1 MSGECVS
8 GPSTESHVPT
18 KKAPKSFLSFRK
30 SKGKEWKS
38 LVSKSDPGGKKRKEA
53 DVVVYIGLME
63 WNENSGS
70 LKPKRGK
77 KLALRTSPLS
87 TYSVLRPDAEEKWK
101 KFHSNLY
108 DSSESYHL
116 LYEDGTRALFLPG
129 PEKELFTLKRYQ
141 EEIGKD
147 FKRITLFLCTDHD
160 LKKSEGHC
168 ESTDS
173 SEEPIFEKTSVPLPA
188 EMPPS
193 SSSGDVEVETACSK
207 EETEAQIALDQQV
220 ASELQELYDAEVD
233 GNDCISNGCV
243 EEKEVDSSSIVK
255 EISKKVDQSHQ
266 FFIITR
272 RGAPLQRV
280 LGIWRREASRNP
292 SSVNGSLRVNFMGE
306 NGIDS
311 GALSKEFLS
320 DTVASISSVMFPNGS
335 PINSTFH
342 IQNGNFSACGQ
353 IIATSLAQ
361 GGPAPS
367 FLDESVYNIMVD
379 PDVDVKKLDEKH
391 LTENDLQ
398 LIQSIRES
406 LSSHHETIIDHGYT
420 GTIDEAHM
428 DEIVNS
434 VIISIIVKR
443 VAFLK
448 EFLEGLKLFG
458 VADAIKRHPQVCK
471 SLFTRDSQSLHVI
484 DANYLISLLR
494 PEYSPK
500 GSTRQLVEESLMDY
514 FQDFVYNLED
524 DKNICGFSEALAWNE
539 DQGVGSVN
547 LEPAEQF
554 STADLTPA
562 GVMGWLTGQKHKPLN
577 GEILAIA
584 VRFNHDCMEN
594 NPSHTICF
602 PIVGACAKEITLPV
616 AHMRTQKEFSDVFL
630 MAFCKGQAFGN
641 A

>member
-1 MSGECVS
+1 
-8 GPSTESHVPT
+8 
-18 KKAPKSFLSFRK
+18 
-30 SKGKEWKS
+30 
-38 LVSKSDPGGKKRKEA
+38 
-53 DVVVYIGLME
+53 
-63 WNENSGS
+63 
-70 LKPKRGK
+70 
-77 KLALRTSPLS
+77 
-87 TYSVLRPDAEEKWK
+87 
-101 KFHSNLY
+101 
-108 DSSESYHL
+108 
-116 LYEDGTRALFLPG
+116 
-129 PEKELFTLKRYQ
+129 
-141 EEIGKD
+141 
-147 FKRITLFLCTDHD
+147 
-160 LKKSEGHC
+160 
-168 ESTDS
+168 
-173 SEEPIFEKTSVPLPA
+173 
-188 EMPPS
+188 
-193 SSSGDVEVETACSK
+193 
-207 EETEAQIALDQQV
+207 
-220 ASELQELYDAEVD
+220 
-233 GNDCISNGCV
+233 
-243 EEKEVDSSSIVK
+243 
-255 EISKKVDQSHQ
+255 
-266 FFIITR
+266 
-272 RGAPLQRV
+272 
-280 LGIWRREASRNP
+280 
-292 SSVNGSLRVNFMGE
+292 MGE

-320 DTVASISSVMFPNGS
+320 DTLASSSSVRFPNGS

-342 IQNGNFSACGQ
+342 IQKGNFSACGQ

-379 PDVDVKKLDEKH
+379 PDVDVKKLHEKH

-398 LIQSIRES
+398 LIQSIREN

-420 GTIDEAHM
+420 GTI

-484 DANYLISLLR
+484 DANYLISLLT

-514 FQDFVYNLED
+514 FPDFVYNVED

-562 GVMGWLTGQKHKPLN
+562 GVMGWLTGETLP
-577 GEILAIA
+577 IA

-616 AHMRTQKEFSDVFL
+616 AHMCTQKEFSDVFL
-630 MAFCKGQAFGN
+630 MAF
-641 A
+641 

>member
-1 MSGECVS
+1 MP
-8 GPSTESHVPT
+8 GPSTKSHVPT
-18 KKAPKSFLSFRK
+18 EKAPKSFLSFRK
-30 SKGKEWKS
+30 NKGKEWKS

-53 DVVVYIGLME
+53 DVVINIGLME

-87 TYSVLRPDAEEKWK
+87 TYSVLCPDAEEKWK
-101 KFHSNLY
+101 NFHSNFY
-108 DSSESYHL
+108 DSSKSYHL
-116 LYEDGTRALFLPG
+116 LCEDGTRALFLPG
-129 PEKELFTLKRYQ
+129 SEKELFTLKRYQ
-141 EEIGKD
+141 EEMGRD
-147 FKRITLFLCTDHD
+147 FKRITLYLCTDLD

-173 SEEPIFEKTSVPLPA
+173 SEEPVFEKTSMPLPA
-188 EMPPS
+188 EVPPS
-193 SSSGDVEVETACSK
+193 SSSVVEVETMCSK
-207 EETEAQIALDQQV
+207 EETEVQIALDQQV
-220 ASELQELYDAEVD
+220 ASELQEFYDVEVHVG

-255 EISKKVDQSHQ
+255 EASKKVDQSRQ
-266 FFIITR
+266 FFIVTR

-280 LGIWRREASRNP
+280 LGIWRRETSRNP
-292 SSVNGSLRVNFMGE
+292 SSVNGALRVNFMGE

-320 DTVASISSVMFPNGS
+320 DTVASIGSVMFPNGS
-335 PINSTFH
+335 PINSTFN

-353 IIATSLAQ
+353 IVATSIAQ
-361 GGPAPS
+361 GGPAPC
-367 FLDESVYNIMVD
+367 FLDESVYSIMVD

-398 LIQSIRES
+398 LIHSIREN

-428 DEIVNS
+428 EEIVNS

-443 VAFLK
+443 LVFLK
-448 EFLEGLKLFG
+448 EFMEGLKLFG
-458 VADAIKRHPQVCK
+458 VADAIKKQPQACK
-471 SLFTRDSQSLHVI
+471 PLFTRDSQSLHAI
-484 DANYLISLLR
+484 DANYLVSILR

-514 FQDFVYNLED
+514 FQDFVYSLED
-524 DKNICGFSEALAWNE
+524 DKNICGFSEAVAWNE
-539 DQGVGSVN
+539 DQGVGSLDV
-547 LEPAEQF
+547 EPVEQF
-554 STADLTPA
+554 STADLTPG

-577 GEILAIA
+577 GETLEIA
-584 VRFNHDCMEN
+584 VRFNHDCVEN
-594 NPSHTICF
+594 NPSHMICF

-616 AHMRTQKEFSDVFL
+616 AHMRSQKEFSDVFL

>member
-1 MSGECVS
+1 MP
-8 GPSTESHVPT
+8 GPSTKSHVPT
-18 KKAPKSFLSFRK
+18 EKAPKSFLSFRK
-30 SKGKEWKS
+30 NKGKEWKS

-53 DVVVYIGLME
+53 DVVINIGLME

-101 KFHSNLY
+101 NFHSNFY
-108 DSSESYHL
+108 DSSKSYHL
-116 LYEDGTRALFLPG
+116 LCEDGTRALFLPG
-129 PEKELFTLKRYQ
+129 SEKELFTLKRYQ
-141 EEIGKD
+141 EEMGRD
-147 FKRITLFLCTDHD
+147 FKRITLYLCTDLD

-173 SEEPIFEKTSVPLPA
+173 SEEPVFEKTSMPLPA
-188 EMPPS
+188 EVPPS
-193 SSSGDVEVETACSK
+193 SSSVVEVETMCSK
-207 EETEAQIALDQQV
+207 EETEVQIALDQQV
-220 ASELQELYDAEVD
+220 ASELQEFYDVEVHVG

-255 EISKKVDQSHQ
+255 EASKKVDQSRQ
-266 FFIITR
+266 FFIVTR

-280 LGIWRREASRNP
+280 LGIWRRETSRNP
-292 SSVNGSLRVNFMGE
+292 SSVNGALRVNFMGE

-320 DTVASISSVMFPNGS
+320 DTVASIGSVMFPNGS

-353 IIATSLAQ
+353 IVATSIAQ
-361 GGPAPS
+361 GGPAPC
-367 FLDESVYNIMVD
+367 FLDESVYSIMVD

-398 LIQSIRES
+398 LIHSIREN

-428 DEIVNS
+428 EEIVNS

-443 VAFLK
+443 LVFLK
-448 EFLEGLKLFG
+448 EFMEGLKLFG
-458 VADAIKRHPQVCK
+458 VADAIKKQPQACK
-471 SLFTRDSQSLHVI
+471 PLFTRDSQSLHAI
-484 DANYLISLLR
+484 DANYLVSILR

-514 FQDFVYNLED
+514 FQDFVYSLED
-524 DKNICGFSEALAWNE
+524 DKNICGFSEAVAWNE
-539 DQGVGSVN
+539 DQGVGSLDV
-547 LEPAEQF
+547 EPVEQF
-554 STADLTPA
+554 STADLTPG

-577 GEILAIA
+577 GETLEIA
-584 VRFNHDCMEN
+584 VRFNHDCVEN
-594 NPSHTICF
+594 NPSHMICF

-616 AHMRTQKEFSDVFL
+616 AHMRSQKEFSDVFL